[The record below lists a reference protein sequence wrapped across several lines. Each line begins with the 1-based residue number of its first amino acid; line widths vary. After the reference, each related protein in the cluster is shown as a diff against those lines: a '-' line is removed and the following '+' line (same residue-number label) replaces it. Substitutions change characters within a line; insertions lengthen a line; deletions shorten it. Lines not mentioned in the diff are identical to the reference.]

1 MHEGRLA
8 QARETLDAISPD
20 CTVSAK
26 LCDVTNEEQVQAL
39 VAFAETE
46 MSGVDVL
53 INNAGLG
60 GSKRLVDM
68 TDEEWSRV
76 LDITLTGTMRM
87 TRAMLREM
95 GLVAAASSS
104 TTRLCLAGARKKSN
118 VTTRRRKR
126 ALWR

>member
-1 MHEGRLA
+1 M
-8 QARETLDAISPD
+8 
-20 CTVSAK
+20 SAK

-87 TRAMLREM
+87 TRRC
-95 GLVAAASSS
+95 S
-104 TTRLCLAGARKKSN
+104 
-118 VTTRRRKR
+118 
-126 ALWR
+126 